1 MFTSDDYFN
10 ITNAHILN
18 ENVNH
23 LDERKYEPDEK
34 LPGSGKTPD
43 EKMQRAQG
51 KHGAHYMTT
60 QGDVRRTGAKNAHH
74 SRGAKV
80 KKIKDIIKSGGDPR
94 NDSSVGVG
102 YGNDA
107 RKIGRPGVS
116 AAERSSKTRRDD
128 DANEKSAYTQGG
140 LRAHQT
146 KAGGYRSKTKTQQD
160 EAYSGRRRENDEPDE
175 ATQFAQSDAIQ
186 KRREASQKAA
196 AKAKLKSQGLK
207 RKDGSSVFESV
218 RIALGERR
226 ENDEPSGGEQLRQSD
241 RIAQNPKVK
250 AERERFAKARSE
262 AGRAKLKSQGL
273 KRKDG
278 SSVFESVVEHLF
290 VEGYA
295 DSVENAETMAM
306 NISETWVNQI
316 IENN

>member
-1 MFTSDDYFN
+1 MKREYFREEFELWVEELWNEGYDLSDWTWEGLFEHY
-10 ITNAHILN
+10 
-18 ENVNH
+18 
-23 LDERKYEPDEK
+23 LDEKKYGPDEK
-34 LPGSGKTPD
+34 LPGSGKTPN
-43 EKMQRAQG
+43 EKMQKAQG
-51 KHGAHYMTT
+51 KHGAQYMTT
-60 QGDVRRTGAKNAHH
+60 QGDVRKIGTAKHAHH

-80 KKIKDIIKSGGDPR
+80 KKIKDIIASGEDPR
-94 NDSSVGVG
+94 NSPQVGLG

-107 RKIGRPGVS
+107 RKIGRPGET
-116 AAERSSKTRRDD
+116 AAQRSSKTNRSD

-146 KAGGYRSKTKTQQD
+146 KAGGYRAKTKAQQD

-186 KRREASQKAA
+186 RRREAAEKAA
-196 AKAKLKSQGLK
+196 KQK
-207 RKDGSSVFESV
+207 
-218 RIALGERR
+218 
-226 ENDEPSGGEQLRQSD
+226 
-241 RIAQNPKVK
+241 
-250 AERERFAKARSE
+250 

-306 NISETWVNQI
+306 NISDTWVNQI
-316 IENN
+316 LENN

>member
-43 EKMQRAQG
+43 EKMQKAQG
-51 KHGAHYMTT
+51 KHGAQYMTT
-60 QGDVRRTGAKNAHH
+60 QGDVRKIGTAKHAHH

-94 NDSSVGVG
+94 NDSSVGLG

-107 RKIGRPGVS
+107 RKIGRPGET
-116 AAERSSKTRRDD
+116 AAQRSSKTKRDD

-146 KAGGYRSKTKTQQD
+146 KAGGYRAKTKTQQD

-218 RIALGERR
+218 RIALGERS
-226 ENDEPSGGEQLRQSD
+226 DEPSGGEQLRQSD

-306 NISETWVNQI
+306 NISDAWVNQI